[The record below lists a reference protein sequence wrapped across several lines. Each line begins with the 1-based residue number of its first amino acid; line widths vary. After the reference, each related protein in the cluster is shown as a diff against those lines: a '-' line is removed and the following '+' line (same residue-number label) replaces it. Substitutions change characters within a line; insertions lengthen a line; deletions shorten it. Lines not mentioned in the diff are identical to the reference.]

1 MFKSKE
7 NKKPQSSLQLLPFTS
22 CILDFNELCKQMNKG
37 ILRSILLHKGSLLH
51 ISLLH
56 CYGLHGGK
64 KKSMM
69 VAGRQDRKIRVVN
82 AFQMD
87 LDTHLDSYDKRS
99 RPSVASLPSLQL
111 RSGPFKKNNLPNSP
125 ETESPSKPWLN
136 RAESIPYADEP

>member
-1 MFKSKE
+1 MCVCINE
-7 NKKPQSSLQLLPFTS
+7 NKFIIYIYIYFISFQLQ
-22 CILDFNELCKQMNKG
+22 
-37 ILRSILLHKGSLLH
+37 
-51 ISLLH
+51 
-56 CYGLHGGK
+56 
-64 KKSMM
+64 
-69 VAGRQDRKIRVVN
+69 IRVVN